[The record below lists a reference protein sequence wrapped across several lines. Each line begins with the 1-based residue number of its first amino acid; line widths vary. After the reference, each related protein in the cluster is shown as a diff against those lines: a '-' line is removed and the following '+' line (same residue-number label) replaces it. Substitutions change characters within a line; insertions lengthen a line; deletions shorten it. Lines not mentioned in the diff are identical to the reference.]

1 MSASS
6 IDSKFAEMRQDCLA
20 ACEGQADVRAGLAR
34 QHIAVTGGTG
44 FLGSWIAEMVA
55 ALNDQYQLGITLDLF
70 ARNVSEWPAQYP
82 HLAGR
87 ADIRLRSQDV
97 RSPFEFAKNTSFV
110 IHAAGIPNNR
120 VHASDPLRVHQTTV
134 AGIGN
139 ALDAASQLDGLRRFV
154 NISSSLVAGTPQRP
168 GPLGENDYYPIP
180 SGQLHKVYVD
190 AKRSAEMLASIYRSQ
205 YRLPV
210 STLRPFTLTGAYQQL
225 DRPWAINNFLRD
237 VLTGSEIRI
246 HGDGS
251 ARRSYL
257 YGSDAAWW
265 TLAALVKGVD
275 GEVYNLG
282 SAQAVTHLELVR
294 MIGERVSPAPRVAL
308 NTAPGKQPVQDD
320 LYPDVAATEK
330 RLGVRQTCN
339 LEQTIAKT
347 YRWFAAPRA

>member
-1 MSASS
+1 MA
-6 IDSKFAEMRQDCLA
+6 DKHANEMRQDCLA
-20 ACEGQADVRAGLAR
+20 ACADQPELRAALAR

-55 ALNDQYQLGITLDLF
+55 ALNDEYNLGITLDLF
-70 ARNVSEWPAQYP
+70 ARNISEFPLQSP
-82 HLAGR
+82 HLAQR
-87 ADIRLRSQDV
+87 LDIRLRSQDV
-97 RSPFEFAKNTSFV
+97 RSPFEFAKNTSYIV
-110 IHAAGIPNNR
+110 HAAGIPNNR
-120 VHASDPLRVHQTTV
+120 VHSSDPLRVHQTTV
-134 AGIGN
+134 AGIN
-139 ALDAASQLDGLRRFV
+139 NTLDAACQLDGLRRV
-154 NISSSLVAGTPQRP
+154 LNVSSCLVAGTPTQA
-168 GPLGENDYYPIP
+168 GALTENDVFPIP
-180 SGQLHKVYVD
+180 AGQLHKVYVD

-237 VLTGSEIRI
+237 VLTGGEIRI

-282 SAQAVTHLELVR
+282 SAEAVSHLDLVR
-294 MIGERVSPAPRVAL
+294 LISERVSPRPRVSL
-308 NTAPGKQPVQDD
+308 NTAPARQQRQLDD
-320 LYPDVAATEK
+320 LFPDVSATVR
-330 RLGVRQTCN
+330 RLGVRQTCS
-339 LEQTIAKT
+339 LEQTIDKT
-347 YRWFAAPRA
+347 YRWFAQPR